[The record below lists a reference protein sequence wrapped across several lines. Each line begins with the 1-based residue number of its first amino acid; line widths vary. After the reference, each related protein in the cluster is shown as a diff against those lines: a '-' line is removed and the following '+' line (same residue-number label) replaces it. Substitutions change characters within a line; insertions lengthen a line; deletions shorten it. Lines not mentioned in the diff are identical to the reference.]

1 MFTPVQDAI
10 RPDEQCVTTVVPH
23 KFNLVLDD
31 GRQVSIPA
39 GTQELPVIMATH
51 PYAKANGVEI
61 YGDLPP
67 PVASAPQTA
76 PRRGRPKATVSG
88 PTPPTTLSDAD
99 TGPTDPD
106 AAPCTATSATRQT

>member
-39 GTQELPVIMATH
+39 GTQELPVAMATH
-51 PYAKANGVEI
+51 PYAKANGAEV

-67 PVASAPQTA
+67 PVAAVPVAPAT
-76 PRRGRPKATVSG
+76 RRGRPPKTD
-88 PTPPTTLSDAD
+88 PD
-99 TGPTDPD
+99 PTDPD
-106 AAPCTATSATRQT
+106 AAP